1 MSAESPSSDA
11 LTVRANKLDLL
22 ERLADDLAHEIKNPL
37 HSMVINLE
45 VLKRRLARQDAD
57 DHGDLQR
64 YIGVLGTELERVN
77 RRIDLLLRLARP
89 ARRAEPSTVDEM
101 VQELHELLQLEGRKH
116 EVAVRFEPAAQ
127 TARVH
132 VAREPVRQVVLDLAL
147 EMIDRLTPGGTLSIR
162 TLHPD
167 GEARVLVSGVDRD
180 GAAVHPPPEDL
191 PPDGFGVERLEVARL
206 VAERIGGRVELVS
219 SPPGEPPG
227 LHLAFSLPVERR

>member
-1 MSAESPSSDA
+1 MSAERPSSEA

-101 VQELHELLQLEGRKH
+101 VQELLELLQLEGRKH
-116 EVAVRFEPAAQ
+116 EVEVRFEPAAP

-132 VAREPVRQVVLDLAL
+132 VPREPVRQVVLDLVL
-147 EMIDRLTPGGTLSIR
+147 EMIDRLAPGGTLLIR
-162 TLHPD
+162 TGRLD
-167 GEARVLVSGVDRD
+167 EEARVLVSGVDRD
-180 GAAVHPPPEDL
+180 GASVAPPGDPAAN
-191 PPDGFGVERLEVARL
+191 GCGAGRLEAARL
-206 VAERIGGRVELVS
+206 VAEHLGGRVELVS
-219 SPPGEPPG
+219 DPPEGDSGPY
-227 LHLAFSLPVERR
+227 LAFSLPVVHG